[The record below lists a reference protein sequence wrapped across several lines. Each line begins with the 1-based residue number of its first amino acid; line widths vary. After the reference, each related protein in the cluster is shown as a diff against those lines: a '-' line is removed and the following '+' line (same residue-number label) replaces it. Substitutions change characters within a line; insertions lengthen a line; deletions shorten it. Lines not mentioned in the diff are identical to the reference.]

1 MSPIHQPARITPGGL
16 SVFTIQ
22 HIESMTTK
30 QTEGYE
36 LAKGA
41 MQYIAECL
49 IICLILMIGFNV
61 MRLSCGWGM
70 ESSDKSRWNRSGLTI
85 RTDQKTGIEYL
96 SDGHGGLVRRD
107 TR

>member
-1 MSPIHQPARITPGGL
+1 
-16 SVFTIQ
+16 
-22 HIESMTTK
+22 
-30 QTEGYE
+30 
-36 LAKGA
+36 
-41 MQYIAECL
+41 
-49 IICLILMIGFNV
+49 MIGFNV